1 MNYQEI
7 ADEVFD
13 DIFRMREHDGTHTI
27 DILDKIN
34 EDGFNQLILFAQNIH
49 YGGIA

>member
-13 DIFRMREHDGTHTI
+13 DIFGMRRYEGTHTI
-27 DILDKIN
+27 DILDKIS
-34 EDGFNQLILFAQNIH
+34 EDEFNQLILFAENVH
-49 YGGIA
+49 YGGMA